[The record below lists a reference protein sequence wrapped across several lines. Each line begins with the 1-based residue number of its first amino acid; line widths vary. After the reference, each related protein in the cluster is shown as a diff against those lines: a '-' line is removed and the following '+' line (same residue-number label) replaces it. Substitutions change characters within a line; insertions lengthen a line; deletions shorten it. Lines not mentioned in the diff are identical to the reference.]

1 MAEGA
6 VMLSGLRLAVG
17 RMRVPRTDRALG
29 AAGERRAARL
39 LKRGGYSIVDRNV
52 RLPIGEADLVCLAPD
67 RATIVVVEVKTRRR
81 GAGLSVLGETVPPEA
96 SVHSKKRRKLRSI
109 ARVLARVNGW
119 EGRPLRI
126 DVVAVE
132 WPEDGS
138 RPVMRHHVGAVGDS

>member
-1 MAEGA
+1 
-6 VMLSGLRLAVG
+6 MLSGLRRALG
-17 RMRVPRTDRALG
+17 RMRVPRSDKALG

-39 LKRGGYSIVDRNV
+39 LKRNGYSVVDRNV

-67 RATIVVVEVKTRRR
+67 RTTIVVVEVKTRRR

-96 SVHSKKRRKLRSI
+96 SVHSEKRRKLRAI
-109 ARVLARVNGW
+109 ARSLSRANSWQARAV
-119 EGRPLRI
+119 RI

-138 RPVMRHHVGAVGDS
+138 DPIMRHHVGAVGEP